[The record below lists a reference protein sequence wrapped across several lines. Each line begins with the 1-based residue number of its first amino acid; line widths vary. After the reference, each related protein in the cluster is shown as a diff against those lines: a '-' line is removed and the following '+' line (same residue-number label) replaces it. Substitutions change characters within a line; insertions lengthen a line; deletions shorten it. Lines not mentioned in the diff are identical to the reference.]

1 MALFFTAA
9 YVAGA
14 FGSALTSQAS
24 VTRIVYA
31 MGRDGTLPRPLGVL
45 AARWRTPVLAIALVS
60 LISLAGLKVD
70 LGQLFS
76 VVSFG
81 ALTAFSVVNLSVVK
95 HFWLDKAPDR
105 NVLIHLVLP
114 LIGFAL
120 TVWLWTSL
128 SGDALKVGLI
138 WLVVG
143 IAWLGFITRGFR
155 SRPPQ
160 VTVDL

>member
-1 MALFFTAA
+1 
-9 YVAGA
+9 
-14 FGSALTSQAS
+14 
-24 VTRIVYA
+24 
-31 MGRDGTLPRPLGVL
+31 
-45 AARWRTPVLAIALVS
+45 VLAIALVS
-60 LISLAGLKVD
+60 ISLAGLKVD

-81 ALTAFSVVNLSVVK
+81 ALTASSVVNLSVVK

-143 IAWLGFITRGFR
+143 IAWLGVITRGFR